1 MEKEGGEQFKKAP
14 EAKEEKQYY
23 MPIPAGTPYSV
34 IAEAVNRFGVELT
47 EKEVIVPGIGEN
59 EAAPLAWVL
68 VGSKEN
74 LERAHEFIVKKMAEM
89 LERFR

>member
-1 MEKEGGEQFKKAP
+1 MSEEG
-14 EAKEEKQYY
+14 EERQYY

-34 IAEAVNRFGVELT
+34 IAEAANRFGVELT

-68 VGSKEN
+68 VGSREN
-74 LERAHEFIVKKMAEM
+74 LEKAHEFIVKKMTEM
-89 LERFR
+89 LEKFR